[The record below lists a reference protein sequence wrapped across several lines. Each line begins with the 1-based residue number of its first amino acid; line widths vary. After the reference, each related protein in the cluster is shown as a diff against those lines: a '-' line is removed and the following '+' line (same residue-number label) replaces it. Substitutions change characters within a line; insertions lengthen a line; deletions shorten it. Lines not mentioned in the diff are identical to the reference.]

1 VSDHFFT
8 FIVPPDRPKIA
19 SSSHKF
25 INARNYSL
33 TNLNNFKQDLAESDW
48 TRVLSS
54 LDVDAAYG
62 EFWNIYT
69 DTHNKNFP
77 LSRKRFNRNIH
88 RRHQFMTAGLLV
100 SRNTKNKLH
109 KMSIVNP
116 LPDIIQRYKN
126 FKTIYFRV
134 LRAAKKLHFRNKIN
148 DNIGNPKKTWE
159 TLNEILGKNKKSDTI
174 NQININDTP
183 ESDPTKIANHFNSF
197 FTSIGTKISNNV
209 LNVAKQP
216 EDYIDYG
223 RIIPEM
229 LMGNTTPEHIL
240 KII

>member
-1 VSDHFFT
+1 
-8 FIVPPDRPKIA
+8 
-19 SSSHKF
+19 
-25 INARNYSL
+25 
-33 TNLNNFKQDLAESDW
+33 
-48 TRVLSS
+48 
-54 LDVDAAYG
+54 
-62 EFWNIYT
+62 
-69 DTHNKNFP
+69 
-77 LSRKRFNRNIH
+77 
-88 RRHQFMTAGLLV
+88 M
-100 SRNTKNKLH
+100 
-109 KMSIVNP
+109 
-116 LPDIIQRYKN
+116 
-126 FKTIYFRV
+126 

-183 ESDPTKIANHFNSF
+183 ESDPTKITNHFNSF

-209 LNVAKQP
+209 PNVAKQP

-240 KII
+240 KIIKKSQT